1 MTPPTHVAIGR
12 IVQAHGLKGE
22 LTVFPLSPEADR
34 FAAGAVVGLTPDAE
48 GQGGIRTVPIAGSRP
63 HGGKWLLRF
72 DGVAD
77 RTTAEAYKGWYLLI
91 PYPEAEAARA
101 PDEFFLHTLV
111 GRTARTPEGRDLG
124 AIIDVLET
132 GHVPLLEIATPDGP
146 RRLLPFV
153 KEFVDAVEDAEVIV
167 TPPAG
172 WDEV

>member
-12 IVQAHGLKGE
+12 IVQAHGLTGE

-34 FAAGAVVGLTPDAE
+34 FAAGAVVGLTPDAK
-48 GQGGIRTVPIAGSRP
+48 GHGGIRNVPIAASRP

-77 RTTAEAYKGWYLLI
+77 RTAAEAYKGWYLLI
-91 PYPEAEAARA
+91 PYTEAEAARA
-101 PDEFFLHTLV
+101 PDEFFLHALV
-111 GRTARTPEGRDLG
+111 GRAARTPDGRDLG
-124 AIIDVLET
+124 AVTDVLET
-132 GHVPLLEIATPDGP
+132 GHVPLLEIAAPGGP

-153 KEFVDAVEDAEVIV
+153 KEFVGAVEDAVVIV

-172 WDEV
+172 WEEV